1 MFDKHLFFAMISP
14 ISEEGHINMNI
25 KPKLHLFPKN
35 KLYWLLN
42 MNHMMKNCQQ
52 ILNHYQN
59 QGLKSNGMI
68 LPISLNYKQL
78 LDKMMGGYQ
87 NLFSYEKKLFDEGFS
102 RLDITCRDSKFD
114 NHHRH
119 IQ

>member
-1 MFDKHLFFAMISP
+1 MI
-14 ISEEGHINMNI
+14 
-25 KPKLHLFPKN
+25 
-35 KLYWLLN
+35 
-42 MNHMMKNCQQ
+42 KNCQQ